1 MKIKEREIKLPYEK
15 TLWKGLVKELD
26 GRMTLSDKIKSI
38 LEVFPNTR
46 DSDIELY
53 ARYLKIELP
62 EQFQNLLVISM
73 LKLIKNGV
81 ISSFDT
87 VSRCRRKLQEDNELL
102 RGEHYDV
109 RQDFSENV
117 KKDVGGT
124 LF

>member
-1 MKIKEREIKLPYEK
+1 
-15 TLWKGLVKELD
+15 
-26 GRMTLSDKIKSI
+26 MTLSDKIKAI
-38 LEVFPNTR
+38 LETFPNTR

-73 LKLIKNGV
+73 LKLVKSGA

-102 RGEHYDV
+102 RGEHYEV